1 MTETPYVSVLGLSGN
16 QQRRL
21 PCFCRTACLQYQGLM
36 QNHTSSL
43 LCFIPGWKYSSGL
56 VTADMIKEHLPPPGE
71 GTLILVCGPPRMIQ
85 EAVHPSLEQLGY
97 TKDMIFTY

>member
-1 MTETPYVSVLGLSGN
+1 MSVSWVYVGTSNADFSAFVGQPGL
-16 QQRRL
+16 QH
-21 PCFCRTACLQYQGLM
+21 QGLT

-56 VTADMIKEHLPPPGE
+56 ITADMIKEHLPPPGE